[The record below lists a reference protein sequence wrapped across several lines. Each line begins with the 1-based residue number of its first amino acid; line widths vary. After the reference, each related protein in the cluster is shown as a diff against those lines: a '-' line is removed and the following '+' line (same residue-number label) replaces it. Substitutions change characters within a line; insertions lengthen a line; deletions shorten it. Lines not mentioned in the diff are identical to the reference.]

1 MTIKIKGTPKEITAF
16 AVEMR
21 QRKNKMPTVR
31 IEDCVFRAISQNLQ
45 KAGCDSTQISSRYST
60 EEQECVQSIALDLN
74 TNFTK
79 TAVFCKVRRKNEP
92 NLLILPPH

>member
-45 KAGCDSTQISSRYST
+45 KAGCDSTSDKQQIQY
-60 EEQECVQSIALDLN
+60 
-74 TNFTK
+74 
-79 TAVFCKVRRKNEP
+79 RRTRMCA
-92 NLLILPPH
+92 IDCT